1 MASEQYDEQ
10 AVSPVI
16 ATVLLLAITV
26 ILSSM
31 VYLMMTNVL
40 LDTEKAAPQ
49 VTHSVKGL
57 DNGHHVV
64 KFVSIDQSLD
74 PSSVQWRLIPMG
86 GNMTDSISGTVADED
101 VYGVVGAN
109 VTYHDRDAGYTVSA
123 GDYFVINSEELGSDS
138 GGWQFTVID
147 SVRNTVLIDTTLPA
161 IE

>member
-1 MASEQYDEQ
+1 
-10 AVSPVI
+10 
-16 ATVLLLAITV
+16 
-26 ILSSM
+26 
-31 VYLMMTNVL
+31 
-40 LDTEKAAPQ
+40 
-49 VTHSVKGL
+49 
-57 DNGHHVV
+57 
-64 KFVSIDQSLD
+64 
-74 PSSVQWRLIPMG
+74 
-86 GNMTDSISGTVADED
+86 MTDSVSGTVADED